1 MTTTVHD
8 ATKAIWTRYAKTCGA
23 RFQVQRKADEALHFS
38 EDGHGLYFAIP
49 TKLEGT
55 SRFQDDVSLAGM
67 RLDRYSRKR
76 SSEVTEE
83 GRIAIGFGMCRLGY
97 IRRKHAC
104 WVRPLVENG
113 YVSFY
118 LLQITGGTEP
128 NDRSA
133 FKPLHGVNV
142 CIYNLAEAIQKY
154 AAHMEADVFAR
165 LIAA

>member
-1 MTTTVHD
+1 MTTTVHE

-55 SRFQDDVSLAGM
+55 SRFQDNISFAGM
-67 RLDRYSRKR
+67 RLDRYSRKL
-76 SSEVTEE
+76 SSDVTEE
-83 GRIAIGFGMCRLGY
+83 GRIAIGFGMYRLGY
-97 IRRKHAC
+97 IRRKREC

-113 YVSFY
+113 YVLFY
-118 LLQITGGTEP
+118 LLQITGGTEE
-128 NDRSA
+128 
-133 FKPLHGVNV
+133 KPLHGVNV
-142 CIYNLAEAIQKY
+142 CIYNLAEAIQQY
-154 AAHMEADVFAR
+154 AARMEADVFAR